1 MIKSMEQFMYW
12 LEQLK
17 TAVKRTVTLDSS
29 YKQKK
34 GISKVLNTILTIL
47 VAINVKHEVKIARLY

>member
-1 MIKSMEQFMYW
+1 MIKSMKQFMYG

-29 YKQKK
+29 YKWKK

-47 VAINVKHEVKIARLY
+47 VAINVKHEVKIARLN

>member
-1 MIKSMEQFMYW
+1 MIKSMEQFMYG

-17 TAVKRTVTLDSS
+17 TAVTLDSS
-29 YKQKK
+29 YKRKK

-47 VAINVKHEVKIARLY
+47 VAINIKHEVKIARLN